1 MQLVGVMRWRQI
13 GVLLCLV
20 LSSCRAAENPVA
32 AKTQIRIS
40 GGGRALVN
48 TYNEK
53 IQRAAFSNIST
64 LGYAESADSVQRGL
78 AEVGITQSDIAYL
91 AFVQGTQMN
100 PTPHKKLRAMASLSL
115 AALHLF
121 VRPGSDIRAFKD
133 LRGKKIGVGPVG
145 TGSEATV
152 RIVLPKLGIPL
163 SDVGLSLIPFANV
176 PGQLAARSLDAEFF
190 VDNIPSN
197 QARATLSAAEARF
210 VSVEEPAMIKLRE
223 EYPFFRPVVIPA
235 GVYGQTEPIK
245 TLGVDTLM
253 ICSEDMDDELVY
265 QMLNTFFDSLPE
277 LAKSYAAYGTITLEQ
292 APGTSI
298 PLHAGAARFYRERKL
313 FR

>member
-1 MQLVGVMRWRQI
+1 VRELVRPIAVGVC
-13 GVLLCLV
+13 LLLAN
-20 LSSCRAAENPVA
+20 CRPPENPVVV
-32 AKTQIRIS
+32 KTTIRFS

-53 IQRAAFSNIST
+53 IPRAVFSSIAT
-64 LGYAESADSVQRGL
+64 QGYAESADSVQRGL
-78 AEVGITQSDIAYL
+78 AEFGITQADIAYM
-91 AFVQGTQMN
+91 AFVQGTPVN
-100 PTPHKKLRAMASLSL
+100 PSPHKKLRAMASLSL

-152 RIVLPKLGIPL
+152 RIVLQKLGIPL
-163 SDVGLSLIPFANV
+163 SDVELSLIPFSDV
-176 PGQLAARSLDAEFF
+176 PDQLATRSLDAEFF
-190 VDNIPSN
+190 VDNIPSR
-197 QARATLSAAEARF
+197 QARVTLSAAEARF
-210 VSVEEPAMIKLRE
+210 VAVEEPAIIKLRE

-235 GVYGQTEPIK
+235 GVYGQSEPIK

-253 ICSEDMDDELVY
+253 ICSEEMDDELVY
-265 QMLNTFFDSLPE
+265 QMLNVFFDSLPD
-277 LAKSYAAYGTITLEQ
+277 LARNSPPYRTITLDQ